1 MVCARILLIGFASGM
16 LTLTGCS
23 TFRQGAVLAAT
34 TAGGAGIGAAAS
46 HGDPAA
52 IAAGAAGGALVGVG
66 INAITNTEIRQKQ
79 QEAMET
85 QNALSARERY
95 FQQQDQPAGGSAP
108 MGTQHYYE
116 MVVPAQI
123 DSYGVKRV
131 PARVVIPINE

>member
-1 MVCARILLIGFASGM
+1 MLRTQLLVVAVSG
-16 LTLTGCS
+16 TLVLNGCS

-66 INAITNTEIRQKQ
+66 INAITNAEVRQKQ

-85 QNALSARERY
+85 QNALGARERY
-95 FQQQDQPAGGSAP
+95 FQQQEAPPGGATP
-108 MGTQHYYE
+108 MGTQRYYD
-116 MVVPAQI
+116 VTIPAQI

-131 PARVVIPINE
+131 PSRVSIPITE

>member
-1 MVCARILLIGFASGM
+1 MLRTQLLVVAVSG
-16 LTLTGCS
+16 TLVLNGCS

-66 INAITNTEIRQKQ
+66 INAITNAEVRQKQ

-85 QNALSARERY
+85 QNALGARERY
-95 FQQQDQPAGGSAP
+95 FQQQDAPAGGSTP
-108 MGTQHYYE
+108 MGTQHYYD
-116 MVVPAQI
+116 VTIPAQI

-131 PARVVIPINE
+131 PSRVSIPINE

>member
-1 MVCARILLIGFASGM
+1 MVCTRILLIGFASGT
-16 LTLTGCS
+16 LALTGCS
-23 TFRQGAVLAAT
+23 GLRQGAVLAAT

-66 INAITNTEIRQKQ
+66 INAITNAEIRRKQ

-85 QNALSARERY
+85 QNALGARERY
-95 FQQQDQPAGGSAP
+95 FQQQEAPPGGSTP
-108 MGTQHYYE
+108 MGAQHYYD
-116 MVVPAQI
+116 VTIPAQI

-131 PARVVIPINE
+131 PSRVSIPITE